1 MRRFVECENIVVF
14 WFENFEDVGALK
26 KGPISFTVFSY
37 QSRAQKRHRLE
48 RLQGL
53 LLSCLSKSETI
64 VENYVQE
71 SSSILPS
78 LQEVL
83 RKYIQSDQL
92 RSLMAVPIE
101 INGKVRAILTL
112 LNKRGDE

>member
-1 MRRFVECENIVVF
+1 M
-14 WFENFEDVGALK
+14 GALK
-26 KGPISFTVFSY
+26 KGPLSFTVFSY

-53 LLSCLSKSETI
+53 LLTCLTKGDTI
-64 VENYVQE
+64 IENYVQE

-112 LNKRGDE
+112 LNKGGDEKGCDFAENTAPLIGQILG